1 MVYFVAVFASLL
13 LIFGIWWIAFIR
25 RWGLWFARNMHSEE
39 RAMLFL
45 SSPAGR
51 VALWVMRMS
60 GFLYILLALYLFAG
74 LLAPALLERLPFY
87 AIAIPILLPIIVRF
101 ILVRVVS
108 ALAQK
113 PSSHGEVN
121 GNGKRG

>member
-1 MVYFVAVFASLL
+1 
-13 LIFGIWWIAFIR
+13 
-25 RWGLWFARNMHSEE
+25 
-39 RAMLFL
+39 MLFL